1 MGLPSRN
8 LISRIEIMQDKACF
22 TRFRLA
28 TSAEAADF
36 KNRRLGT
43 IKAYLLTLCPGQV
56 VLLLGLILALVSPS
70 GIAAAPPG
78 KGEGAPPLVTV
89 AAATLQDV
97 NPAAEYVGHI
107 EAIQAVD
114 VRARVEGFL
123 EQVNFKEGD
132 FVKAGDVL
140 YLIEQAPYKA
150 KVAADMAR
158 LAQVEAELE
167 RANRHL
173 VRLRAARPESI
184 RATDMDD
191 AVAAQLTAQAQL
203 SEARATLTRSE
214 LDLGYTTIKAPIS
227 GRLGRT
233 AFTKGNLVNQAS
245 GSLARIVQLDPIRVV
260 YSISQN
266 DLTAIQMA
274 LKDSSQNNK
283 DPFLIPRIKLP
294 SEEIY
299 EPAGQVD
306 FVNNQVDA
314 STGTIAVWAVFDNH
328 DGLLLPGQYVTVLVR
343 QSKAKM
349 LPVIPQSAIQE
360 DREGRYVLVV
370 DGDNRVVQRRV
381 KTGPVVGVMWAI
393 ESGLAAEERVIVE
406 GVQKVSPGMV
416 VKTTTGGQGQ
426 ES

>member
-1 MGLPSRN
+1 
-8 LISRIEIMQDKACF
+8 MQSKASLN
-22 TRFRLA
+22 RLHLA
-28 TSAEAADF
+28 SSEQTAGY
-36 KNRRLGT
+36 KNGSQRT
-43 IKAYLLTLCPGQV
+43 FNANLLTLFFGPITLSLWLV
-56 VLLLGLILALVSPS
+56 LALVSP
-70 GIAAAPPG
+70 GNLGAAPPEKADG
-78 KGEGAPPLVTV
+78 PPPLVTV
-89 AAATLQDV
+89 AAATLEDV

-140 YLIEQAPYKA
+140 YLIEQAPYQA
-150 KVAADMAR
+150 KVAADKAR
-158 LAQVEAELE
+158 LAQAEAELD

-173 VRLRAARPESI
+173 MRLRAARPESI

-191 AVAAQLTAQAQL
+191 AVAAQLRAQAQL
-203 SEARATLTRSE
+203 AEARATLTRSE

-245 GSLARIVQLDPIRVV
+245 GPLARIVQLDPIRVV

-266 DLTAIQMA
+266 DLTAIQTA
-274 LKDSSQNNK
+274 LKDSSQNNN
-283 DPFLIPRIKLP
+283 DPILIPRIKLP
-294 SEEIY
+294 NEKNY
-299 EPAGQVD
+299 DPPGQVD
-306 FVNNQVDA
+306 FVNNQVDS

-370 DGDNRVVQRRV
+370 DGDNRVLQRRV

-393 ESGLAAEERVIVE
+393 ESGLAAQEKVIVE
-406 GVQKVSPGMV
+406 GVQKVRPGMV
-416 VKTTTGGQGQ
+416 VKTTTGSEGRGD
-426 ES
+426 

>member
-1 MGLPSRN
+1 
-8 LISRIEIMQDKACF
+8 MQSKASLN
-22 TRFRLA
+22 RLHLA
-28 TSAEAADF
+28 SSEQTAGY
-36 KNRRLGT
+36 KNGSQRT
-43 IKAYLLTLCPGQV
+43 FNANLLTLFFGPITLSLWLV
-56 VLLLGLILALVSPS
+56 VALVSP
-70 GIAAAPPG
+70 GNLGAAPPEKADG
-78 KGEGAPPLVTV
+78 PPPLVTV
-89 AAATLQDV
+89 AAATLEDV
-97 NPAAEYVGHI
+97 NPAAEYVGHV

-140 YLIEQAPYKA
+140 YLIEQAPYQA
-150 KVAADMAR
+150 KVAADKAR
-158 LAQVEAELE
+158 LAQAEAELD

-173 VRLRAARPESI
+173 MRLRAARPESI

-191 AVAAQLTAQAQL
+191 AVAAQLRAQAQL
-203 SEARATLTRSE
+203 AEARATLTRSE

-245 GSLARIVQLDPIRVV
+245 GPLARIVQLDPIRVV

-266 DLTAIQMA
+266 DLTAIQTA
-274 LKDSSQNNK
+274 LKDSSQNNN
-283 DPFLIPRIKLP
+283 DPILIPRIKLP
-294 SEEIY
+294 NEKNY
-299 EPAGQVD
+299 DPPGQVD
-306 FVNNQVDA
+306 FVNNQVDS

-370 DGDNRVVQRRV
+370 DGDNRVLQRRV

-393 ESGLAAEERVIVE
+393 ESGLAAQEKVIVE
-406 GVQKVSPGMV
+406 GVQKVRPGMV
-416 VKTTTGGQGQ
+416 VKTTTGSEGRGD
-426 ES
+426 

>member
-1 MGLPSRN
+1 M
-8 LISRIEIMQDKACF
+8 EHMQDKACF
-22 TRFRLA
+22 TRFRLV
-28 TSAEAADF
+28 TSQEAVDF
-36 KNRRLGT
+36 KNLRLGT
-43 IKAYLLTLCPGQV
+43 FKADLLTLCPGPL
-56 VLLLGLILALVSPS
+56 VLLLGLILALVSP
-70 GIAAAPPG
+70 GGVGAAPPE
-78 KGEGAPPLVTV
+78 KGEAPPPLVTV
-89 AAATLQDV
+89 AAVTLQDV
-97 NPAAEYVGHI
+97 NPAAEYVGHV

-132 FVKAGDVL
+132 FVQAGDVL

-158 LAQVEAELE
+158 LAQAEAELE
-167 RANRHL
+167 RSNRHL
-173 VRLRAARPESI
+173 VRLQAARPESI

-203 SEARATLTRSE
+203 SEARATLARSQ

-266 DLTAIQMA
+266 DLTSVQMA

-283 DPFLIPRIKLP
+283 DPVLIPRIKLS
-294 SEEIY
+294 SEEVY
-299 EPAGQVD
+299 EPPGQVD

-314 STGTIAVWAVFDNH
+314 TTGTIAVWAVFDNH

-370 DGDNRVVQRRV
+370 DGDNRVLQRRV

-406 GVQKVSPGMV
+406 GVQKVRPGMV
-416 VKTTTGGQGQ
+416 VKTTTGGEGQ

>member
-1 MGLPSRN
+1 MQSR
-8 LISRIEIMQDKACF
+8 ACF
-22 TRFRLA
+22 TGLRLA
-28 TSAEAADF
+28 NSEQTSGF
-36 KNRRLGT
+36 KNGSLGT
-43 IKAYLLTLCPGQV
+43 AKADPLSLSLGPV
-56 VLLLGLILALVSPS
+56 VLLLGLVLALVSP
-70 GIAAAPPG
+70 GGVTAAPPG
-78 KGEGAPPLVTV
+78 KAEGPPPLVTV

-114 VRARVEGFL
+114 IRARVEGFL
-123 EQVNFKEGD
+123 EKVNFKEGD
-132 FVKAGDVL
+132 FVQAGQVL

-150 KVAADMAR
+150 KVAADKAR
-158 LAQVEAELE
+158 LAQAEAELE

-191 AVAAQLTAQAQL
+191 AVAAQLRAQAQL
-203 SEARATLTRSE
+203 SEAQATLTRSE
-214 LDLGYTTIKAPIS
+214 LDLGYTTIKAHIS

-266 DLTAIQMA
+266 DLSAIQMA
-274 LKDSSQNNK
+274 LKDSSENNK
-283 DPFLIPRIKLP
+283 DSLLIPRIKLP

-299 EPAGQVD
+299 EPPGQVD

-328 DGLLLPGQYVTVLVR
+328 EGLLLPGQYVTVLVR
-343 QSKAKM
+343 QREAKM

-370 DGDNRVVQRRV
+370 DADNRVLQRRV

-393 ESGLAAEERVIVE
+393 ESGLAAEEKVIVE
-406 GVQKVSPGMV
+406 GVQKVRPGMV
-416 VKTTTGGQGQ
+416 VKTTTGGEGQ

>member
-1 MGLPSRN
+1 
-8 LISRIEIMQDKACF
+8 MQSKGSL
-22 TRFRLA
+22 TRLRLA
-28 TSAEAADF
+28 SSEQTAGY
-36 KNRRLGT
+36 KNGSLRT
-43 IKAYLLTLCPGQV
+43 FNANLLPLFFGPIT
-56 VLLLGLILALVSPS
+56 LLLWLLLALVSP
-70 GIAAAPPG
+70 GNLGAAPPE
-78 KGEGAPPLVTV
+78 KTEGPPPLVTV
-89 AAATLQDV
+89 AAATMQDV

-140 YLIEQAPYKA
+140 YLIEQAPYQA
-150 KVAADMAR
+150 KVAADKAR
-158 LAQVEAELE
+158 LSQAEAELD

-173 VRLRAARPESI
+173 TRLRSARPESI

-191 AVAAQLTAQAQL
+191 AVAAQLRAQAQL
-203 SEARATLTRSE
+203 AEARATLTRSE

-245 GSLARIVQLDPIRVV
+245 GPLARIVQLDPIRVV

-266 DLTAIQMA
+266 DLTTIQMA
-274 LKDSSQNNK
+274 LKDSSQNNN
-283 DPFLIPRIKLP
+283 DPILIPRIKLP
-294 SEEIY
+294 NGKNY
-299 EPAGQVD
+299 DPPGQVD

-314 STGTIAVWAVFDNH
+314 GTGTIAVWAVFANH

-343 QSKAKM
+343 QSKAQM

-370 DGDNRVVQRRV
+370 DGDNRVLQRRV
-381 KTGPVVGVMWAI
+381 KTGPLVGVMWAI
-393 ESGLAAEERVIVE
+393 ESGLAAQEKVIVE
-406 GVQKVSPGMV
+406 GVQKVRPGMV
-416 VKTTTGGQGQ
+416 VKTSTGSEGRG
-426 ES
+426 E